1 MRGLGI
7 HFLFVTIFL
16 VATTNMCLGARNI
29 TLTCFE
35 QERLAL
41 LKFKH
46 SVRGG
51 YDMFSSWVGHDCC
64 SWERVSCDGVT
75 RNVISLHLEGAG
87 GLKHYF
93 PYHFNRRLSDSDEY
107 LVSNELST
115 SLGELS
121 HLRYL
126 DLSGNDFLGSR
137 IPEFIGSLKQLTYL
151 NLSFANLSGII
162 SHHIGNLSNLK
173 NLDLSFNH
181 LTGSIPESF
190 ESLGGLEILDISSND
205 LTGPIPTFSEKLI
218 ELDLSSNYLNGSIPK
233 SLRKLIALEVLHL
246 DNNELT
252 GPIPTFPGKVTKLYL
267 SANYLSGSIP
277 ESIGK
282 LADLTDLYLSNN
294 LLSGT
299 IPVST
304 GQLSKLRSLDV
315 SGNLL
320 EGVVFESH
328 FANLSM
334 MDNLNAAFNS
344 KLMFSV
350 SRKWLP
356 PFQLIRIDLSSC
368 KITNGFPNWLRN
380 QKKLIS
386 LAFSN
391 ATISRPLPTWLR
403 SMPIIPS
410 IDLSHNNLSGPLTN
424 LPNGGTYHGNL
435 YPELFLQNNLFNE
448 SIPRSLCK
456 RTDLYYLDLSRNK
469 LTGKLPNCLK
479 NLLKLCILSLSS
491 NGLSGAVPS
500 FIGHMSSLMFLKLN
514 NNSFSDELPQKFWN
528 LSSLIILDLGD
539 NAICGKLPEWIG
551 EKVKS
556 LRTFRLHKN
565 NFTGEIPRS
574 LCLNTDLRILD
585 IAHNKITGTIPH
597 CLGELQG
604 MVNNRMYISFGDDTE
619 GVIQVMKG
627 TAMEYT
633 KTMQY
638 VFNMDLSSNKLVGDI
653 PVELTALYALVGL
666 NLSNNHLSGR
676 IPDNIGNMKALFSLD
691 LSGNKLSGLI
701 PPSIAALHF
710 LSHLNLSNNNLSG
723 QIPTGDQLQTLIDP
737 SIYAGNKH
745 LCGAPLPENCS
756 NHEDRTATPKNKYKA
771 ANKLNKVLFG
781 LDLACGFATGFWG
794 FIVVLVLKKRWRHK
808 LFMFSEETVDK
819 IHVAVMVRVTGMMR
833 GNK

>member
-1 MRGLGI
+1 MRGFGI
-7 HFLFVTIFL
+7 HFIFVTILF

-93 PYHFNRRLSDSDEY
+93 PYHFKRRLSDSDEF

-137 IPEFIGSLKQLTYL
+137 VPEFIGSLKQLTYL
-151 NLSFANLSGII
+151 NLSFANFSGII

-173 NLDLSFNH
+173 NLDLSSNR

-190 ESLGGLEILDISSND
+190 ESLGALEILDISSNE
-205 LTGPIPTFSEKLI
+205 LTGSIPTFAGKLI
-218 ELDLSSNYLNGSIPK
+218 ELDLSFNYLNGSIPK

-246 DNNELT
+246 DYNELT

-267 SANYLSGSIP
+267 YDNYLSGSIP

-299 IPVST
+299 IPVSI

-315 SGNLL
+315 SRNLL

-334 MDNLNAAFNS
+334 LEDLNAAFNS

-356 PFQLIRIDLSSC
+356 PFQLIKIDLSSC

-386 LAFSN
+386 LVLSN
-391 ATISRPLPTWLR
+391 ATISGPLPTWLR

-424 LPNGGTYHGNL
+424 LPNGGTYHG
-435 YPELFLQNNLFNE
+435 
-448 SIPRSLCK
+448 
-456 RTDLYYLDLSRNK
+456 
-469 LTGKLPNCLK
+469 
-479 NLLKLCILSLSS
+479 
-491 NGLSGAVPS
+491 
-500 FIGHMSSLMFLKLN
+500 
-514 NNSFSDELPQKFWN
+514 
-528 LSSLIILDLGD
+528 
-539 NAICGKLPEWIG
+539 
-551 EKVKS
+551 
-556 LRTFRLHKN
+556 
-565 NFTGEIPRS
+565 
-574 LCLNTDLRILD
+574 
-585 IAHNKITGTIPH
+585 
-597 CLGELQG
+597 ELQG
-604 MVNNRMYISFGDDTE
+604 MVNNHMYISFGDDTE

-710 LSHLNLSNNNLSG
+710 LSYLNLSNNNLSG
-723 QIPTGDQLQTLIDP
+723 QIPTGNQLQTLIDP
-737 SIYAGNKH
+737 SIYAGNKY

-756 NHEDRTATPKNKYKA
+756 NHEDPTATPKNKYKA
-771 ANKLNKVLFG
+771 ANKLNMVLFG
-781 LDLACGFATGFWG
+781 LDLTCGFATGFWG

-808 LFMFSEETVDK
+808 LFMFAEETVDK
-819 IHVAVMVRVTGMMR
+819 IHVAVMVRVIGMMR
-833 GNK
+833 GNKQSYRSS

>member
-7 HFLFVTIFL
+7 HFIFVTLFF

-64 SWERVSCDGVT
+64 SWETVSCDGVT

-93 PYHFNRRLSDSDEY
+93 PYHFKRRLSDSDEF

-151 NLSFANLSGII
+151 NLSFANFS
-162 SHHIGNLSNLK
+162 
-173 NLDLSFNH
+173 
-181 LTGSIPESF
+181 GSIPESF
-190 ESLGGLEILDISSND
+190 ESLGALEILDISSNE
-205 LTGPIPTFSEKLI
+205 LMGSIPTFSAKLI
-218 ELDLSSNYLNGSIPK
+218 DLDLSSNYLNGSIPK

-334 MDNLNAAFNS
+334 MENLNAAFNS

-391 ATISRPLPTWLR
+391 ATISGPLPTWLLVR
-403 SMPIIPS
+403 I
-410 IDLSHNNLSGPLTN
+410 
-424 LPNGGTYHGNL
+424 Y
-435 YPELFLQNNLFNE
+435 
-448 SIPRSLCK
+448 K
-456 RTDLYYLDLSRNK
+456 LYYLV
-469 LTGKLPNCLK
+469 
-479 NLLKLCILSLSS
+479 LC
-491 NGLSGAVPS
+491 
-500 FIGHMSSLMFLKLN
+500 N
-514 NNSFSDELPQKFWN
+514 N
-528 LSSLIILDLGD
+528 
-539 NAICGKLPEWIG
+539 
-551 EKVKS
+551 
-556 LRTFRLHKN
+556 
-565 NFTGEIPRS
+565 
-574 LCLNTDLRILD
+574 
-585 IAHNKITGTIPH
+585 
-597 CLGELQG
+597 
-604 MVNNRMYISFGDDTE
+604 
-619 GVIQVMKG
+619 
-627 TAMEYT
+627 
-633 KTMQY
+633 
-638 VFNMDLSSNKLVGDI
+638 
-653 PVELTALYALVGL
+653 
-666 NLSNNHLSGR
+666 
-676 IPDNIGNMKALFSLD
+676 
-691 LSGNKLSGLI
+691 
-701 PPSIAALHF
+701 
-710 LSHLNLSNNNLSG
+710 
-723 QIPTGDQLQTLIDP
+723 
-737 SIYAGNKH
+737 
-745 LCGAPLPENCS
+745 
-756 NHEDRTATPKNKYKA
+756 
-771 ANKLNKVLFG
+771 
-781 LDLACGFATGFWG
+781 
-794 FIVVLVLKKRWRHK
+794 
-808 LFMFSEETVDK
+808 
-819 IHVAVMVRVTGMMR
+819 
-833 GNK
+833 